1 MQNPL
6 PCDLFLEKNSD
17 SDKNLLNFKG
27 SITLSRVTDPFRKT
41 WVPFYRELSIQ
52 ITKQIIAITAKKVC
66 QYFTF
71 YVLGKGGDYDGE
83 PYVEQIKF
91 RTTSPLLIDIAPW
104 MGQPLERISMRYRG
118 KLHKLHQN
126 GYAYGKLGVYN
137 KIGESD
143 SEDMWIRWKSNLAGY
158 EYIEPD
164 DELNLQSEDITFE
177 ICTEIPENLA
187 QEFYAKSTQ
196 EIDCNKWIAFIN
208 DESHYPQKPK
218 RKTAANNFSFEISSD
233 CDYPDVCF
241 TICLRNKLNDE
252 LEEKIEKAF
261 WEFTEYYNIKHKNNI
276 HDIINV
282 KDIVNYPDRID
293 DEKTVQICVD
303 FGNCNPKV
311 INSLEKWLRSY
322 DFGIEK
328 IVAK

>member
-1 MQNPL
+1 
-6 PCDLFLEKNSD
+6 
-17 SDKNLLNFKG
+17 
-27 SITLSRVTDPFRKT
+27 
-41 WVPFYRELSIQ
+41 
-52 ITKQIIAITAKKVC
+52 
-66 QYFTF
+66 
-71 YVLGKGGDYDGE
+71 
-83 PYVEQIKF
+83 
-91 RTTSPLLIDIAPW
+91 
-104 MGQPLERISMRYRG
+104 
-118 KLHKLHQN
+118 
-126 GYAYGKLGVYN
+126 
-137 KIGESD
+137 
-143 SEDMWIRWKSNLAGY
+143 MWISWKSNLAGY

-241 TICLRNKLNDE
+241 TICLRDKLNDE

-261 WEFTEYYNIKHKNNI
+261 WEFTEYYNIKHKNYI
-276 HDIINV
+276 HDIINI